1 MIIQADGHAGG
12 WTLGESE
19 PKEKRGGILDKRRG
33 NKAKQKKK
41 YETEYGTNGRSRA
54 HDDDRVTRF
63 SNPLPNPTL
72 QSAGDKNLLNR
83 STDRLKL
90 KDDRLGGTR
99 IVE

>member
-1 MIIQADGHAGG
+1 MRGVGRWESRNQKKKEVVY
-12 WTLGESE
+12 WTSE
-19 PKEKRGGILDKRRG
+19 EET
-33 NKAKQKKK
+33 KQSKKKK